1 MKKGGEDMQVN
12 TKRKMLNLNN
22 CYINE
27 NVCKWIEQDIIVPDS
42 KPDALKIVYVN
53 VNPYVSDV
61 EVADGRI
68 KVIGKVNY
76 FVIYRVDDDV
86 FNTRGLFASYPFTEN
101 LEVSGINKDM
111 NVTVIPTSKNVIY
124 ALPNERKMSIKSEIS
139 FKVKAKCTK
148 NVELINSF
156 DSDDKIECKMQTCSF
171 NNILQNKKSIISS
184 KDDVILPKDDEDLF
198 EILDVKTRI
207 LNTEFKESYNK
218 IMVKG
223 DIEASIL
230 YLSENKDKRVKK
242 TKVLIPFSA
251 MIELD
256 NINDKS
262 KFDIEYNLQN
272 FDLKVNSDIT
282 TAKTI
287 SADYRIET
295 DITMFEEDTV
305 DYVDDFYSQEKELSY
320 DNSRINVIKKD
331 FMINKNIEV
340 REKLSNILEE
350 NTNVI
355 DYSADVSSVVPIV
368 NSNNSIHLEGNAKIN
383 MVIQNTENN
392 EIDTKQIEL
401 LVNADVELENVS
413 SDTKI
418 TVDVSNNGINLTQSG
433 RNVEIDMNILAKC
446 YIENIA
452 SINIINTIEADKLDL
467 GNMDSLNI
475 YIVKEGDTLWNIAKK
490 YKTSI
495 EKLLKANPEITDPD
509 NIVEGQ
515 KIFVIR

>member
-22 CYINE
+22 CYIKE

-198 EILDVKTRI
+198 EILDIKTRI

-282 TAKTI
+282 TAKTM

-340 REKLSNILEE
+340 R
-350 NTNVI
+350 
-355 DYSADVSSVVPIV
+355 
-368 NSNNSIHLEGNAKIN
+368 
-383 MVIQNTENN
+383 
-392 EIDTKQIEL
+392 
-401 LVNADVELENVS
+401 
-413 SDTKI
+413 
-418 TVDVSNNGINLTQSG
+418 
-433 RNVEIDMNILAKC
+433 
-446 YIENIA
+446 
-452 SINIINTIEADKLDL
+452 
-467 GNMDSLNI
+467 
-475 YIVKEGDTLWNIAKK
+475 
-490 YKTSI
+490 
-495 EKLLKANPEITDPD
+495 
-509 NIVEGQ
+509 
-515 KIFVIR
+515 

>member
-1 MKKGGEDMQVN
+1 
-12 TKRKMLNLNN
+12 
-22 CYINE
+22 
-27 NVCKWIEQDIIVPDS
+27 
-42 KPDALKIVYVN
+42 
-53 VNPYVSDV
+53 
-61 EVADGRI
+61 
-68 KVIGKVNY
+68 
-76 FVIYRVDDDV
+76 
-86 FNTRGLFASYPFTEN
+86 
-101 LEVSGINKDM
+101 
-111 NVTVIPTSKNVIY
+111 
-124 ALPNERKMSIKSEIS
+124 
-139 FKVKAKCTK
+139 
-148 NVELINSF
+148 
-156 DSDDKIECKMQTCSF
+156 
-171 NNILQNKKSIISS
+171 
-184 KDDVILPKDDEDLF
+184 
-198 EILDVKTRI
+198 
-207 LNTEFKESYNK
+207 
-218 IMVKG
+218 MVKG